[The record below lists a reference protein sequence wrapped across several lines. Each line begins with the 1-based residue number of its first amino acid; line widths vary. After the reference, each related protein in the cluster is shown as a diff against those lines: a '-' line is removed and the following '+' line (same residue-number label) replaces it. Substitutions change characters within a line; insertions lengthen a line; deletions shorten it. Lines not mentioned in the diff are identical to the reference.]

1 MSLSREIFLYFLTDN
16 QGRSYYIENGVLKM
30 SATPKWLEDAPQGWL
45 DNTVSFG
52 RSSKYYG
59 INRSYTIPLKF
70 VNDGASIIRRVY
82 YSGKGI
88 EEHLNL
94 VILKHNDATDIYE
107 LYYKGEI
114 DLVMIEDLAA
124 EGVQVNVMEGGLVKF
139 LRAYENTVYEFPCD
153 GTISQ
158 NKLVNISGI
167 LFDDKFNYSAIEV
180 PDVPI
185 GKSYACPNVFIDN
198 TGDNT
203 GILKGDESFEDIT
216 DMLPT
221 YFLTSSNYIFKSVN
235 PVTITIRGR
244 FIVSAFGGSGSAN
257 CIYRFVTSTNRT
269 VDIVPESIPN
279 GQTVIK
285 EFTHTMTLA
294 AGEALFTYIDNP
306 FGSGAGLS
314 IAEAPFTIE
323 FQSKFPDTKTWA
335 IDCFDLFKL
344 LVGKVSEG
352 QYEGVSSLL
361 ESNRHLVITS
371 GDALRGTPKAVIKT
385 SLADFFESMNVI
397 LNASLSNQ
405 TLPGQKE
412 TLFIERK
419 GYVFNS
425 SSVDI
430 NLGEVS
436 DLKITLASDYMF
448 NNLKIG
454 YAPQQY
460 DEKAGKQEYNTTAQ
474 YKAPIS
480 RVQKELALISKY
492 RADSYGI
499 ERARFNSGS
508 RSATSNSS
516 DNAVFI
522 LNISDTT
529 TPLVYT
535 ASRSTLLN
543 IFGFTNHNIPFESY
557 SGIYFTP
564 DSLNEALTFG
574 YTSALEYNVTGD
586 VVGIIYGTTDK
597 KITANL
603 LHNGVVIQSLEASA
617 HPSGS
622 SFDMSFV
629 ESLVLTPGDTLK
641 IQVTCTADSGNI
653 DQANLNLQSASLNEY
668 SLRRVVYDV
677 TPTGID
683 NPETAYNIEQLTPA
697 RLAKAHGNWFRS
709 VLYNQPDS
717 KLTFLTLDKNK
728 DLFTQKGSEIYK
740 ESADIRVSSMD
751 SPLMYPLILEFK
763 TKVPINFADLLNSA
777 ANSHIKASYNGVV
790 FYGFPIQ
797 VSQKAALNDAQE
809 WKLLCSPLTNPADFI
824 NLDVDGLNYL
834 NLMTYGLFI
843 PHAVPVKFV
852 PLDNVLPAQYHT
864 KHMDGWWFS
873 EQMAQYVESAKY
885 YQPWQTNDT
894 IELQCQTNGLGPVS
908 AILINC
914 QGETVKSISFDE
926 KTDPAVIAPMALFEA
941 SISLTGLDEGL
952 YYIVWS
958 AGSGEAIAKFI
969 SEPLY
974 VKADWPNTILFEYS
988 NRINKQSVI
997 FTTGYSPSMRVEA
1010 SFTLQDFDPEAKFS
1024 VYENQP
1030 ADLEMINGIPY
1041 RIHNL
1046 FLGDNQGLPPWVP
1059 DKLSR
1064 ILLFTT
1070 CKADGL
1076 EITRNQDA
1084 KFEKINVPGWPM
1096 SYYNI
1101 KVREKYN
1108 RDGSYLDV
1116 DGNLDKNITVI
1127 YNIKTKAF
1135 GNNDETVQI
1144 TQIQ

>member
-88 EEHLNL
+88 EEQLNL
-94 VILKHNDATDIYE
+94 VILKHNDENDLYE

-114 DLVMIEDLAA
+114 DLVMIEDLSA
-124 EGVQVNVMEGGLVKF
+124 EGVQVNVMEGGLVKY

-198 TGDNT
+198 TGDNI

-257 CIYRFVTSTNRT
+257 CIYRFVTSNNTT
-269 VDIVPESIPN
+269 VDIVTESIPN

-306 FGSGAGLS
+306 VGSGAGLS
-314 IAEAPFTIE
+314 ITESPYTIE

-371 GDALRGTPKAVIKT
+371 GDALRGTHKAVIKT

-419 GYVFNS
+419 EYVFNS

-436 DLKITLASDYMF
+436 DLKITLASEYML

-480 RVQKELALISKY
+480 RVQKELSLISKY

-499 ERARFNSGS
+499 ERTRFNSGS
-508 RSATSNSS
+508 RSTTSNSS

-522 LNISDTT
+522 LNITDTT
-529 TPLVYT
+529 TPLIYT
-535 ASRSTLLN
+535 ASRVTPLN
-543 IFGFTNHNIPFESY
+543 IFDYDNQNISFENY

-564 DSLNEALTFG
+564 DSVNEVLTFG
-574 YTSALEYNVTGD
+574 YTSALEYTITGAVT
-586 VVGIIYGTTDK
+586 GIIYGTSGQSVTV
-597 KITANL
+597 NL
-603 LHNGVVIQSLEASA
+603 LRNGVVEQSLSA
-617 HPSGS
+617 AADPAGAN
-622 SFDMSFV
+622 FNLTINKT
-629 ESLVLTPGDTLK
+629 LVLSPNDTIK
-641 IQVTCTADSGNI
+641 IQVSCTADSGTL
-653 DQANLNLQSASLNEY
+653 DQANINFQSATLSEY
-668 SLRRVVYDV
+668 SLRRVVYDSV
-677 TPTGID
+677 SGIA
-683 NPETAYNIEQLTPA
+683 NPETAYNIEQLTTA
-697 RLAKAHGNWFRS
+697 RLVKTHGNWIRS
-709 VLYNQPDS
+709 VLFNQPDS

-728 DLFTQKGSEIYK
+728 DLFTQKGAEIFK
-740 ESADIRVSSMD
+740 ESADIRVSSLD
-751 SPLMYPLILEFK
+751 APLMYPLILEFK

-777 ANSHIKASYNGVV
+777 ANSHIKASYNGVE

-824 NLDVDGLNYL
+824 NLDVDGLNYM
-834 NLMTYGLFI
+834 NLMAYGLFI
-843 PHAVPVKFV
+843 PHACPVKFV

-873 EQMAQYVESAKY
+873 EQIAQYVETAKY
-885 YQPWQTNDT
+885 YQKWQTNDV

-908 AILINC
+908 AMLIDCHGN
-914 QGETVKSISFDE
+914 TKATISLTQ
-926 KTDPAVIAPMALFEA
+926 KTDTAVVAPMALFEG
-941 SISLTGLDEGL
+941 SVPLTGLDDGL

-969 SEPLY
+969 SEPLHI
-974 VKADWPNTILFEYS
+974 KADWPNTILFEYS

-997 FTTGYSPSMRVEA
+997 FTTGYSPSIRVEA
-1010 SFTLQDFDPEAKFS
+1010 AWTLQDFDPESKFS

-1041 RIHNL
+1041 RVHNL
-1046 FLGDNQGLPPWVP
+1046 FLGDNQGLPPWVL
-1059 DKLSR
+1059 DKLNR

-1084 KFEKINVPGWPM
+1084 KFEKINIPGWPM

-1101 KVREKYN
+1101 KVREKNN

-1127 YNIKTKAF
+1127 YNIKTKGF
-1135 GNNDETVQI
+1135 GSNDETVQI
-1144 TQIQ
+1144 TKIQ